1 MSPQNSRAF
10 ASTIKLLSEY
20 IIPQDSFLLPAKNYV
35 SLLDAS
41 GNDGDRGALIASFAD
56 ALVLDGNP
64 HDYITLLDRLVDD
77 YDSLFDGKWNTEL
90 YHCNC

>member
-1 MSPQNSRAF
+1 MFYPESS
-10 ASTIKLLSEY
+10 SLCLLANHH
-20 IIPQDSFLLPAKNYV
+20 Q

-41 GNDGDRGALIASFAD
+41 GNDGDRGALIASFAE

-77 YDSLFDGKWNTEL
+77 YDSLFDGK
-90 YHCNC
+90 

>member
-10 ASTIKLLSEY
+10 AATIKLLSEY
-20 IIPQDSFLLPAKNYV
+20 VALRECFLSRTNHLH

-41 GNDGDRGALIASFAD
+41 GNDGDRGALIASFAE

-77 YDSLFDGKWNTEL
+77 YESLFDGE
-90 YHCNC
+90 

>member
-1 MSPQNSRAF
+1 MTSANACQ
-10 ASTIKLLSEY
+10 
-20 IIPQDSFLLPAKNYV
+20 

-41 GNDGDRGALIASFAD
+41 GNDGDRGALIASFAE

-77 YDSLFDGKWNTEL
+77 YDSLFDGRKN
-90 YHCNC
+90 